1 MSIQRV
7 FALVAASL
15 LVFPAIVWPLPP
27 NPARIGGTVTLIN
40 SVQVRSADNIRTT
53 RTAHVSDDDFT
64 FRVARTDGS
73 DFAPSAQ
80 DADGLNSQDHYV
92 IDIPIYHAREQTG
105 GALSGDTALVRVFM
119 DGRELNV
126 VSPPNGRIIVGN
138 SGSITPV
145 DLVVQDAENGETL
158 YTQTQLDR
166 AVRSAVET
174 WDVGADGVIDLREAI
189 RALMITVGVE

>member
-1 MSIQRV
+1 MSIQRL

-40 SVQVRSADNIRTT
+40 SVQVRSADNIRTA
-53 RTAHVSDDDFT
+53 RTAHVADDDFS
-64 FRVARTDGS
+64 FKVSRADGS
-73 DFAPSAQ
+73 DFEPAAE

-92 IDIPIYHAREQTG
+92 IDIPIHHAREQTG
-105 GALSGDTALVRVFM
+105 GALSGEMALVRVFV

-158 YTQTQLDR
+158 YTQSQLDR
-166 AVRSAVET
+166 AVRAAVET
-174 WDVGADGVIDLREAI
+174 WDVGGDGVIDLREAI
-189 RALMITVGVE
+189 RALMIAAGVE